1 MKFNQ
6 YVTKNDIK
14 FMIKTSLVGL
24 LLSIVSVEIL
34 LASVVHGQLL
44 NREIS
49 ISFSESSI
57 PAVFE
62 RLESQNIHIA
72 FDAAK
77 YNLSKKKVSSKIFI
91 KSSVRDVMH
100 YLLKETNLTAIDN
113 GVYITLTEKTIQQ
126 SGRISGKIIDDRGQ
140 PLANASIK
148 LVGMNKSTQTSLD
161 GSYGFI
167 VATGVYTLEVSY
179 LSYRTQRIEGVKV
192 ESGQRTAL
200 NIEMKAQVNALET
213 AVVTVPF
220 KKASVAGL
228 YAAQKNA
235 ASVTDGI
242 SAEQIARTP
251 DNDMGQVLKRVTGL
265 TTVNN
270 RNVIVRGMSDRY
282 NQAMLDGVVIPSTS
296 QNRRDF
302 SFDIIPTEMV
312 SSVVVNKTATP
323 DVSAEFSGGQVSVNT
338 LDIPE
343 KNFTSIQYGIGGNSR
358 TTGKDFYRLG
368 ERKTSEF
375 FGFNHS
381 SSKQPQGIQPWF
393 WNAEA
398 RRLDAPPGYILNDP
412 KLNEEFLMPGST
424 LKYNDIDAI
433 EQSKLVNA
441 DAMKLYRYKAS
452 PNQNLRFALGRR
464 YAISNGLLFGFS
476 ASANIRNEQNIV
488 PFNNVRGSGII
499 NGYGEKQQMIE
510 SDTIGQNGAGT
521 SYRFNSSSGLV
532 ANFGVKGQ
540 DFKLAFKNMYA
551 RTFNNNYSENIRATF
566 TNLSSP
572 PTKNQYQLPETMSLQ
587 QHQLSGEYQLPW
599 DIKAEGMFAYNRI
612 QQQILDER
620 KLRYGL
626 TTIIDGNYIFQ
637 SPNLL
642 SLSNWS
648 NHSETGFDSRMWTE
662 INEHDYNWA
671 MAFSR
676 MFGTGKVVSTLVKVG
691 YQGWKKN
698 RDLSVFR
705 LLPFTRSYLPDDPS
719 KGAPAI
725 EMPYDVLLS
734 AANIGNGIGQAYYY
748 PEPIGGSV
756 YDGAMNSHAA
766 YFMLDQKFWNKL
778 RLVYGL
784 RAEYYNLQ
792 NRQDEMFRKQ
802 NGDPNEDNNKLLLYK
817 LMIRE
822 KNWKLLPS
830 INATYSVSNTFNV
843 RGSYSKTAIRPDFRE
858 TGFFG
863 FYDFEL
869 DAIVSGDNV
878 ESTFIDNVDMRLE
891 WYPSPGEII
900 SLTGFYKY
908 LDKPIELIENED
920 VSPGSAYVFNN
931 MESAKNMGIEFE
943 IRKNLGFLGEADW
956 LSKAFI
962 NANGTLLKSEVNA
975 LSQWRHKLVDNVT
988 VAERQK
994 NRAPNQDRPLV
1005 GQSPWL
1011 LNLGVG
1017 YWGDDFGI
1025 TTSYNHRGYRTNTAS
1040 VNPNRVEYELA
1051 PRQLDLQVYK
1061 RFLRQ
1066 QLEIKFN
1073 AANLLDEWTQ
1083 YYQNQSAYSE
1093 SKGENGEKIFDLVK
1107 GDNKYNRADD
1117 DIITYRKKDGRRFNL
1132 SLIYSF

>member
-1 MKFNQ
+1 MK
-6 YVTKNDIK
+6 YVTQNNIK
-14 FMIKTSLVGL
+14 FMIKSSLVGL
-24 LLSIVSVEIL
+24 LLLIVSAEML
-34 LASVVHGQLL
+34 LASVAYGQLL
-44 NREIS
+44 KRKIS
-49 ISFSESSI
+49 VSFNESHI
-57 PAVFE
+57 PAAFE
-62 RLESQNIHIA
+62 HLESQNIHIA
-72 FDAAK
+72 FDANK
-77 YNLSKKKVSSKIFI
+77 YNLSKEKVNAKIF
-91 KSSVRDVMH
+91 KNNTVGEVVR
-100 YLLKETNLTAIDN
+100 YLLRGTDLIPQDN
-113 GVYITLTEKTIQQ
+113 GVYITLVKKPIQQ
-126 SGRISGKIIDDRGQ
+126 LGRISGKVIDDRGQ
-140 PLANASIK
+140 LLANASIK
-148 LVGMNKSTQTSLD
+148 LVGTNKTTQSSID
-161 GSYGFI
+161 GSYILTAASGTY
-167 VATGVYTLEVSY
+167 VLEVSY
-179 LSYRTQRIEGVKV
+179 LSYQTQRIEGVKI
-192 ESGQRTAL
+192 EDGQRTAL
-200 NIEMKAQVNALET
+200 NIAMKTQTNKLET
-213 AVVTVPF
+213 AVVSVSF

-323 DVSAEFSGGQVSVNT
+323 DVSAEFSGGQVSINT
-338 LDIPE
+338 LDIPDRD
-343 KNFTSIQYGIGGNSR
+343 FTTIQYGIGGNSR

-368 ERKTSEF
+368 ERHTSEY

-381 SSKQPQGIQPWF
+381 SSKQPEGIQPWF
-393 WNAEA
+393 WNGEA

-412 KLNEEFLMPGST
+412 KLNEEFLMPGSN

-433 EQSKLVNA
+433 AQSKQVNA
-441 DAMKLYRYKAS
+441 DAMKLYRYKAN

-464 YAISNGLLFGFS
+464 YNFSNGLLLGFS

-488 PFNNVRGSGII
+488 AFNNVRGSSII
-499 NGYGEKQQMIE
+499 NGHGEKQHMIE

-532 ANFGVKGQ
+532 ANFGLKGQ

-551 RTFNNNYSENIRATF
+551 RTFNNNYSENIRSTF

-599 DIKAEGMFAYNRI
+599 KIKAEGMFAYNRI
-612 QQQILDER
+612 KQQILDER

-626 TTIIDGNYIFQ
+626 TTILDGNYMFQ

-662 INEHDYNWA
+662 INENDFNWA

-676 MFGTGKVVSTLVKVG
+676 VFGEGKSVNTLVKAG

-698 RDLSVFR
+698 RNLSVFR
-705 LLPFTRSYLPDDPS
+705 LLPFTRSYMPDDPS
-719 KGAPAI
+719 KAAPAI
-725 EMPYDVLLS
+725 EIPYDILLS
-734 AANIGNGIGQAYYY
+734 SENIGNGIGQAYYY
-748 PEPIGGSV
+748 PEPIGGNV
-756 YDGAMNSHAA
+756 YDGDMSSHAG
-766 YFMLDQKFWNKL
+766 YLMLDQKFWNML
-778 RLVYGL
+778 RLVYGF
-784 RAEYYNLQ
+784 RAEYYNLL

-802 NGDPNEDNNKLLLYK
+802 NGDPDADNNKLLLYK

-822 KNWKLLPS
+822 NNWKFLPS
-830 INATYSVSNTFNV
+830 INATYSVTNTFNV

-858 TGFFG
+858 SGFFG

-878 ESTFIDNVDMRLE
+878 ESTFIDNVDLRLE

-920 VSPGSAYVFNN
+920 VSPGTAYVFNN
-931 MESAKNMGIEFE
+931 MESAKNMGLEFE
-943 IRKNLGFLGEADW
+943 VRKNLSFIGEADW
-956 LSKAFI
+956 LSKAFL

-975 LSQWRHKLVDNVT
+975 LSQWRHKLVDDRT
-988 VAERQK
+988 IAEREK
-994 NRAPNQDRPLV
+994 ERAPNQDRPLM

-1017 YWGDDFGI
+1017 YWGDSFGI
-1025 TTSYNHRGYRTNTAS
+1025 TASYNHRGYRTNTAS

-1051 PRQLDLQVYK
+1051 PRQVDFQVYK
-1061 RFLRQ
+1061 RFLKQ
-1066 QLEIKFN
+1066 KLEVKFN
-1073 AANLLDEWTQ
+1073 AANLLDEWTR
-1083 YYQNQSAYSE
+1083 YYQNQTAYSE
-1093 SKGENGEKIFDLVK
+1093 SKGENGEKVFELVK

-1117 DIITYRKKDGRRFNL
+1117 DIITYRRKEGRRFSL
-1132 SLIYSF
+1132 SVTYNF

>member
-6 YVTKNDIK
+6 YVTQNDIK

-49 ISFSESSI
+49 ISFNESTI
-57 PAVFE
+57 PKAFE
-62 RLESQNIHIA
+62 RLESQDIHIA
-72 FDAAK
+72 FDASK
-77 YNLSKKKVSSKIFI
+77 YNLSRKKVSAKIF
-91 KSSVRDVMH
+91 KNSNVKDVMR
-100 YLLKETNLTAIDN
+100 YLLQETSLIAHDN
-113 GVYITLTEKTIQQ
+113 GVYITLVEKSVQQ
-126 SGRISGKIIDDRGQ
+126 NGRISGKVFDDRGQ
-140 PLANASIK
+140 PLANASIR
-148 LVGMNKSTQTSLD
+148 LIGLNKAVQTSVD
-161 GSYGFI
+161 GSYVI
-167 VATGVYTLEVSY
+167 VTEPGVYVLEVSY

-192 ESGQRTAL
+192 ESGQRISL
-200 NIEMKAQVNALET
+200 NIAMKAQINALET
-213 AVVTVPF
+213 AVVTIPF

-242 SAEQIARTP
+242 SAEQISRTP

-343 KNFTSIQYGIGGNSR
+343 KNFTTIQYGIGGNSR

-368 ERKTSEF
+368 ERRSSEF
-375 FGFNHS
+375 FGFIHS
-381 SSKQPQGIQPWF
+381 SSKRPESVLPWF
-393 WNAEA
+393 WNGEA
-398 RRLDAPPGYILNDP
+398 RRLDAPPGYILDDS
-412 KLNEEFLMPGST
+412 KLNEEFLMPGSNV
-424 LKYNDIDAI
+424 KYNQIDAI
-433 EQSKLVNA
+433 AQSKLVNA
-441 DAMKLYRYKAS
+441 DGMKLYRYRAS
-452 PNQNLRFALGRR
+452 PNQNLRIALGRR
-464 YAISNGLLFGFS
+464 YGFSNGLLFGFS
-476 ASANIRNEQNIV
+476 ASANIRNEQNII
-488 PFNNVRGSGII
+488 PFNNVRGSNII
-499 NGYGEKQQMIE
+499 NLYGEKQHMIE

-532 ANFGVKGQ
+532 ANFGLKGQ

-551 RTFNNNYSENIRATF
+551 RTFNNNYSENIRSIF
-566 TNLSSP
+566 TNLSNP
-572 PTKNQYQLPETMSLQ
+572 PTKNQYQLPEAMSLQ

-599 DIKAEGMFAYNRI
+599 NVKAEGMLAYNRI
-612 QQQILDER
+612 KQQILDER

-626 TTIIDGNYIFQ
+626 TTILDDKYIFQ

-648 NHSETGFDSRMWTE
+648 NHSEIGFDSRMWTE
-662 INEHDYNWA
+662 INEHDFNWA

-676 MFGTGKVVSTLVKVG
+676 MFGAGKPVSTLVKIG
-691 YQGWKKN
+691 YQGWQKN

-705 LLPFTRSYLPDDPS
+705 LLPFTRSYMPNDPS
-719 KGAPAI
+719 KAAPPI
-725 EMPYDVLLS
+725 EIPYDVLFS
-734 AANIGNGIGQAYYY
+734 AANIGNGVGQAYYY
-748 PEPIGGSV
+748 PEPIGGNV
-756 YDGAMNSHAA
+756 YDGTMSSHAG
-766 YFMLDQKFWNKL
+766 YLMFDQKFWNKL
-778 RLVYGL
+778 RVVYGI

-830 INATYSVSNTFNV
+830 INATYSVSNTFNL

-931 MESAKNMGIEFE
+931 MESAKNMGLEFE
-943 IRKNLGFLGEADW
+943 IRKNLSFLGAADW

-988 VAERQK
+988 LAERQK
-994 NRAPNQDRPLV
+994 NRAPNQDRPLM

-1011 LNLGVG
+1011 LNVGMG

-1025 TTSYNHRGYRTNTAS
+1025 TASYNHRGYRTNTAS

-1051 PRQLDLQVYK
+1051 PKQLDLQVYK
-1061 RFLRQ
+1061 RFLNQ
-1066 QLEIKFN
+1066 QLEVKFN
-1073 AANLLDEWTQ
+1073 AANLLDEWTRF
-1083 YYQNQSAYSE
+1083 YQNQSAYSE
-1093 SKGENGEKIFDLVK
+1093 SIGSDGEKIFKLVR
-1107 GDNKYNRADD
+1107 GDNRYNRADD
-1117 DIITYRKKDGRRFNL
+1117 DIITYRKKDGRRFNF
-1132 SLIYSF
+1132 SVTYSF

>member
-1 MKFNQ
+1 MK
-6 YVTKNDIK
+6 YVTKNNIK
-14 FMIKTSLVGL
+14 FMIKSSLVGL
-24 LLSIVSVEIL
+24 LLLIVSAEML
-34 LASVVHGQLL
+34 LASGAYGQLL
-44 NREIS
+44 NRKIS
-49 ISFSESSI
+49 VSFNESNI
-57 PAVFE
+57 PAAFE
-62 RLESQNIHIA
+62 HLESQNIHIA
-72 FDAAK
+72 FDANK
-77 YNLSKKKVSSKIFI
+77 YNLSKEKVNAKIFNN
-91 KSSVRDVMH
+91 SSIGEVVN
-100 YLLKETNLTAIDN
+100 YLLKGTDLIPQDN
-113 GVYITLTEKTIQQ
+113 GVYITLVKKPIQQ
-126 SGRISGKIIDDRGQ
+126 VGSISGKVIDDRGQ
-140 PLANASIK
+140 FLANASIK
-148 LVGMNKSTQTSLD
+148 LIGANKSTQSSID
-161 GSYGFI
+161 GSYI
-167 VATGVYTLEVSY
+167 LTGASGTYVLEVSY
-179 LSYRTQRIEGVKV
+179 LSYQTQRIEGVKI
-192 ESGQRTAL
+192 EGGQRTAL
-200 NIEMKAQVNALET
+200 NIAMKTQTNKLET
-213 AVVTVPF
+213 AVVSVSF

-235 ASVTDGI
+235 ATVTDGI

-251 DNDMGQVLKRVTGL
+251 DNDMGQVLKRVTGV

-323 DVSAEFSGGQVSVNT
+323 DVSAEFSGGQVSINT
-338 LDIPE
+338 LDIPD
-343 KNFTSIQYGIGGNSR
+343 KDFTTIQYGVGGNSR

-368 ERKTSEF
+368 ERRTSEF
-375 FGFNHS
+375 FGFNHT
-381 SSKQPQGIQPWF
+381 SSKQPEGIQPWF
-393 WNAEA
+393 WNGEA

-412 KLNEEFLMPGST
+412 RLNEEFLMPGSN

-433 EQSKLVNA
+433 AQSKQVNA
-441 DAMKLYRYKAS
+441 DAMKLYRYKAN

-464 YAISNGLLFGFS
+464 FNFSNGLLFGFS

-488 PFNNVRGSGII
+488 AFNNVRGSSII
-499 NGYGEKQQMIE
+499 NGYGEKQHMIE

-532 ANFGVKGQ
+532 ANFGLKGQ

-551 RTFNNNYSENIRATF
+551 RTFNNNYSENIRSTF
-566 TNLSSP
+566 TNLNTP

-599 DIKAEGMFAYNRI
+599 KIKAEGMFAYNRI
-612 QQQILDER
+612 EQQILDER

-626 TTIIDGNYIFQ
+626 TTILDGNYMFQ

-662 INEHDYNWA
+662 INENDFNWA

-676 MFGTGKVVSTLVKVG
+676 VFWESKSVSTLVKAG

-698 RDLSVFR
+698 RNLSVFR
-705 LLPFTRSYLPDDPS
+705 LLPFTRSYMPDDPS
-719 KGAPAI
+719 KQAPAI
-725 EMPYDVLLS
+725 EKSYDILFS
-734 AANIGNGIGQAYYY
+734 PENIGNGVGQAYYY
-748 PEPIGGSV
+748 PEPIGGNV
-756 YDGAMNSHAA
+756 YDGDMSSHAG
-766 YFMLDQKFWNKL
+766 YLMLDQKFWNKL
-778 RLVYGL
+778 RLVYGF
-784 RAEYYNLQ
+784 RAEYYNLL

-802 NGDPNEDNNKLLLYK
+802 NGDPEADNNKLLLYK

-822 KNWKLLPS
+822 NNWKFLPS
-830 INATYSVSNTFNV
+830 INATYSVTNTFNV

-858 TGFFG
+858 SGFFG

-878 ESTFIDNVDMRLE
+878 ESTFIDNVDLRLE

-920 VSPGSAYVFNN
+920 VSPGTAYVFNN
-931 MESAKNMGIEFE
+931 MESAKNMGLEFE
-943 IRKNLGFLGEADW
+943 IRKNLSFIGEADW
-956 LSKAFI
+956 LSKAFL

-975 LSQWRHKLVDNVT
+975 LSQWRHKLVDDRT
-988 VAERQK
+988 IAEREK
-994 NRAPNQDRPLV
+994 ERAPSQDRPLM

-1017 YWGDDFGI
+1017 YWGDSFGI
-1025 TTSYNHRGYRTNTAS
+1025 TASYNHRGYRTNTAS
-1040 VNPNRVEYELA
+1040 FNPNRVEYELA
-1051 PRQLDLQVYK
+1051 PNQVDFQVYK
-1061 RFLRQ
+1061 RFLKQ
-1066 QLEIKFN
+1066 KLEVKFN
-1073 AANLLDEWTQ
+1073 AANLLDEWTR
-1083 YYQNQSAYSE
+1083 YYQNQSAYSNSQGE
-1093 SKGENGEKIFDLVK
+1093 KGEIVYELVK

-1117 DIITYRKKDGRRFNL
+1117 DIITYRRKDGRRFSL
-1132 SLIYSF
+1132 SVTYNF

>member
-1 MKFNQ
+1 MKFKQ
-6 YVTKNDIK
+6 YVTQNDIK
-14 FMIKTSLVGL
+14 FMIRTSLVGL
-24 LLSIVSVEIL
+24 LLSIASAEML
-34 LASVVHGQLL
+34 LASGAYGQLL
-44 NREIS
+44 NKKITV
-49 ISFSESSI
+49 SFSESNI
-57 PAVFE
+57 PAAFE
-62 RLESQNIHIA
+62 CLESHNIHIA

-77 YNLSKKKVSSKIFI
+77 YNLTKKKVNAKIFQ
-91 KSSVRDVMH
+91 SNSVRDIMH
-100 YLLKETNLTAIDN
+100 YLLKETNLMAHDN
-113 GVYITLTEKTIQQ
+113 GVYITLVEKPVQQ
-126 SGRISGKIIDDRGQ
+126 DGRISGKVIDDRGQ
-140 PLANASIK
+140 PLVGASIK
-148 LVGMNKSTQTSLD
+148 LIGVNKSTQSGID
-161 GSYGFI
+161 GSYVLIAEPGTYI
-167 VATGVYTLEVSY
+167 LEVSY
-179 LSYRTQRIEGVKV
+179 LSYQTQRIEGVKIQA
-192 ESGQRTAL
+192 GQRTGL
-200 NIEMKAQVNALET
+200 NIAMKTQVNALET
-213 AVVTVPF
+213 AVVSVSF
-220 KKASVAGL
+220 RKASVAGL

-338 LDIPE
+338 LDIPDE
-343 KNFTSIQYGIGGNSR
+343 NFTTIQYGLGGNSR

-375 FGFNHS
+375 FGFNSS
-381 SSKQPQGIQPWF
+381 SSKQPEGMLPWF
-393 WNAEA
+393 WNGEA

-412 KLNEEFLMPGST
+412 KLNEEFLMPGSN
-424 LKYNDIDAI
+424 LRYNDVDAI
-433 EQSKLVNA
+433 AQSKLVNA
-441 DAMKLYRYKAS
+441 DGLKLYRYKAS

-464 YAISNGLLFGFS
+464 YNLSQGLLFGFS
-476 ASANIRNEQNIV
+476 ASANIRNEQNII
-488 PFNNVRGSGII
+488 PFNNVRGSNIT
-499 NGYGEKQQMIE
+499 NLYGEKQHMIE

-532 ANFGVKGQ
+532 ANFGLKGQ
-540 DFKLAFKNMYA
+540 DFRLAFKNMYA
-551 RTFNNNYSENIRATF
+551 RTFNNNYSENVRSVF
-566 TNLSSP
+566 TNLSNP
-572 PTKNQYQLPETMSLQ
+572 PTKNQYQLPEAMSLQ

-599 DIKAEGMFAYNRI
+599 NVKAEGMFAYNRI
-612 QQQILDER
+612 KQQILDER

-626 TTIIDGNYIFQ
+626 TTVLDGNYIFQ

-648 NHSETGFDSRMWTE
+648 NHSEIGFDSRMWTE
-662 INEHDYNWA
+662 INEHDLNWA

-676 MFGTGKVVSTLVKVG
+676 LFGSGTSVSTRIKVG

-705 LLPFTRSYLPDDPS
+705 VLPFTRSYMPDDPS
-719 KGAPAI
+719 KAAPPI

-734 AANIGNGIGQAYYY
+734 TDHIGNGIGQAYYY
-748 PEPIGGSV
+748 PEPIGGNV
-756 YDGAMNSHAA
+756 YDGTMSSHAG
-766 YFMLDQKFWNKL
+766 YLMFDQKFWNKL
-778 RLVYGL
+778 RLVYGF

-802 NGDPNEDNNKLLLYK
+802 NGDPNSDNNKLLLYK

-822 KNWKLLPS
+822 RNWKILPS
-830 INATYSVSNTFNV
+830 INATYSLSNTFNL

-869 DAIVSGDNV
+869 DAVISGDNV
-878 ESTFIDNVDMRLE
+878 ESTFIDNVDLRLE

-931 MESAKNMGIEFE
+931 MESAKNMGLEFE
-943 IRKNLGFLGEADW
+943 IRKNLSFFGEAEW

-962 NANGTLLKSEVNA
+962 SANGTLLKSEVNA

-988 VAERQK
+988 VAEREK
-994 NRAPNQDRPLV
+994 NRAPNQDRPLM

-1011 LNLGVG
+1011 LNLGIG

-1051 PRQLDLQVYK
+1051 PKQLDLQLYK
-1061 RFLRQ
+1061 RFLSQ
-1066 QLEIKFN
+1066 QLEVKFN
-1073 AANLLDEWTQ
+1073 AANLLDEWTR

-1093 SKGENGEKIFDLVK
+1093 SIGGNGEKIFELVR

-1132 SLIYSF
+1132 SVTYSF

>member
-1 MKFNQ
+1 MK
-6 YVTKNDIK
+6 YVTKNNIK
-14 FMIKTSLVGL
+14 FMIKSSLVGL
-24 LLSIVSVEIL
+24 LLLIVSAEML
-34 LASVVHGQLL
+34 LASGAYGQML
-44 NREIS
+44 NRKIS
-49 ISFSESSI
+49 VSFNESHI
-57 PAVFE
+57 PAAFE
-62 RLESQNIHIA
+62 QLESQNIHIA
-72 FDAAK
+72 FDANK
-77 YNLSKKKVSSKIFI
+77 HNLSKEKVNAKTF
-91 KSSVRDVMH
+91 KNNSVGEVVR
-100 YLLKETNLTAIDN
+100 YLLRGTDLIPQDN
-113 GVYITLTEKTIQQ
+113 GVYITLVKKPIQQ
-126 SGRISGKIIDDRGQ
+126 VGRISGKVIDDRGQ
-140 PLANASIK
+140 LLANASIK
-148 LVGMNKSTQTSLD
+148 LVGTNKSTQSSID
-161 GSYGFI
+161 GSYILTAVSGTY
-167 VATGVYTLEVSY
+167 VLEVSY
-179 LSYRTQRIEGVKV
+179 LSYQTQRIEGVKI
-192 ESGQRTAL
+192 EAGQRTAL
-200 NIEMKAQVNALET
+200 NIAMKTQTNKLKT
-213 AVVTVPF
+213 AVVSVSF

-228 YAAQKNA
+228 YAAQKNS

-251 DNDMGQVLKRVTGL
+251 DNDMGQVLKRVTGV

-338 LDIPE
+338 LDIPD
-343 KNFTSIQYGIGGNSR
+343 KDFTTIQYGIGGNSR

-368 ERKTSEF
+368 ERHTSEY

-381 SSKQPQGIQPWF
+381 SSKQPEGIQPWF
-393 WNAEA
+393 WNGEA

-412 KLNEEFLMPGST
+412 KLNEEFLMPGSN

-433 EQSKLVNA
+433 AQSKQVNA
-441 DAMKLYRYKAS
+441 DAMKLYRYKAN

-464 YAISNGLLFGFS
+464 YNFSNGLLFGFS

-488 PFNNVRGSGII
+488 AFNNVRGSGII
-499 NGYGEKQQMIE
+499 NGHGEKQHMIE

-532 ANFGVKGQ
+532 ANFGLKGQ

-551 RTFNNNYSENIRATF
+551 RTFNNNYSENIRSTF
-566 TNLSSP
+566 TNLNNP

-599 DIKAEGMFAYNRI
+599 KIKAEGMFAYNRI
-612 QQQILDER
+612 KQQILDER

-626 TTIIDGNYIFQ
+626 TTILDGNYMFQ

-662 INEHDYNWA
+662 INENDFNWA

-676 MFGTGKVVSTLVKVG
+676 VFGEGKSVSTLVKAG

-698 RDLSVFR
+698 RNLSVFR
-705 LLPFTRSYLPDDPS
+705 LLPFTRSYMPDDPS
-719 KGAPAI
+719 KSAPAI
-725 EMPYDVLLS
+725 EKPYDILFS
-734 AANIGNGIGQAYYY
+734 PETIGNGVGQAYYY
-748 PEPIGGSV
+748 PEPIGGNV
-756 YDGAMNSHAA
+756 YDGDMSSHAG
-766 YFMLDQKFWNKL
+766 YLMLDQKFWNKL
-778 RLVYGL
+778 RLVYGF
-784 RAEYYNLQ
+784 RAEYYNLL

-802 NGDPNEDNNKLLLYK
+802 NGDPDADNNKLLLYK

-822 KNWKLLPS
+822 NNWKFLPS
-830 INATYSVSNTFNV
+830 INATYSVTNTFNV

-858 TGFFG
+858 SGFFG

-878 ESTFIDNVDMRLE
+878 ESTFIDNVDLRLE

-908 LDKPIELIENED
+908 LDKPMELIENED
-920 VSPGSAYVFNN
+920 VSPGTAYVFNN
-931 MESAKNMGIEFE
+931 MESAKNMGLEFE
-943 IRKNLGFLGEADW
+943 IRKNLSFIGEADW
-956 LSKAFI
+956 LSKAFL

-975 LSQWRHKLVDNVT
+975 LSQWRHKLVDDRT
-988 VAERQK
+988 IAEREK
-994 NRAPNQDRPLV
+994 ERAPNQDRPLM

-1017 YWGDDFGI
+1017 YWGGSFGI
-1025 TTSYNHRGYRTNTAS
+1025 TASYNHRGYRTNTAS
-1040 VNPNRVEYELA
+1040 FNPNRVEYELA
-1051 PRQLDLQVYK
+1051 PRQVDFQVYK
-1061 RFLRQ
+1061 RFLKQ
-1066 QLEIKFN
+1066 KLEVKFN
-1073 AANLLDEWTQ
+1073 AANLLDEWTR
-1083 YYQNQSAYSE
+1083 YYQNQSAYSNSQGE
-1093 SKGENGEKIFDLVK
+1093 KGEIIYELVK

-1117 DIITYRKKDGRRFNL
+1117 DIITYRRKDGRRFNL
-1132 SLIYSF
+1132 SVTYNF